1 MNQKKTEE
9 STFKL
14 PPRKLPLMYLYFGG
28 FCFLSATVATCF
40 LAEEFLGFFY
50 SPHLLAITHLIT
62 LGWISANILGVIYI
76 AAPMTLQL
84 WLAATYTD
92 YLMFFSFA
100 IGVVGIVIH
109 FWTATPLGIAGSGV
123 LIYATFVGVAIR
135 VFSGL
140 TKAKAPG
147 FVKMHIIFSFSNIL
161 IAALWGILIA
171 LNKEYGFLTT
181 RFTSNL
187 YSHIHLAAIGWVL
200 FMIFG
205 FAYRLIP
212 MFVPGAP
219 AMGTWPWISGI
230 LMETGVLT
238 MFLFILLKPEWMS
251 GSAISILIGILIFL
265 VQVLR
270 TIVKRKPVPPP
281 EPPLP
286 DYSILHVLLS
296 FLWLICS
303 AVAGVILLNSFNEH
317 TMRLSIMY
325 GFAALVCSM
334 SQIIIGMRPKLLSI
348 FTWYHVFAKQKSTE
362 NLPRPIDMGDRY
374 LQAIAFVLWTISTI
388 LFAIS
393 LLTNHYNGILAASIL
408 LTTAVVTGFFNEW
421 KILKRIS

>member
-1 MNQKKTEE
+1 
-9 STFKL
+9 
-14 PPRKLPLMYLYFGG
+14 
-28 FCFLSATVATCF
+28 
-40 LAEEFLGFFY
+40 
-50 SPHLLAITHLIT
+50 
-62 LGWISANILGVIYI
+62 
-76 AAPMTLQL
+76 
-84 WLAATYTD
+84 
-92 YLMFFSFA
+92 
-100 IGVVGIVIH
+100 
-109 FWTATPLGIAGSGV
+109 
-123 LIYATFVGVAIR
+123 
-135 VFSGL
+135 
-140 TKAKAPG
+140 
-147 FVKMHIIFSFSNIL
+147 
-161 IAALWGILIA
+161 
-171 LNKEYGFLTT
+171 
-181 RFTSNL
+181 
-187 YSHIHLAAIGWVL
+187 
-200 FMIFG
+200 
-205 FAYRLIP
+205 
-212 MFVPGAP
+212 
-219 AMGTWPWISGI
+219 
-230 LMETGVLT
+230 METGVLT

-303 AVAGVILLNSFNEH
+303 AVAGVILLNSVNEH

-393 LLTNHYNGILAASIL
+393 LLTNHYNGILTASIL